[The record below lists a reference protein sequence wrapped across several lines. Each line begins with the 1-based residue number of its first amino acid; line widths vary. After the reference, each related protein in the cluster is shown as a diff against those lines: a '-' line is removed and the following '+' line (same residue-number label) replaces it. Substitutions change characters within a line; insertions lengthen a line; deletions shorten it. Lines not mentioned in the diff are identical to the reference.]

1 MSCQMQFQTD
11 EQFGSVHDLETHANA
26 NDMLEADLLL
36 RESTTIAELACFV
49 EHDRFAFEI

>member
-1 MSCQMQFQTD
+1 MQFQTD